1 MTTHPSLRPSS
12 LPPDWVLTD
21 SQRTFWSSHSIK
33 HGGSADVQPA
43 QVEIEHD
50 DMTALRMV

>member
-1 MTTHPSLRPSS
+1 MAEVRINMAEVRMCS
-12 LPPDWVLTD
+12 
-21 SQRTFWSSHSIK
+21 
-33 HGGSADVQPA
+33 A

>member
-1 MTTHPSLRPSS
+1 MTTHPSLIPSS